1 MNKPNYHY
9 WNRRY
14 FTPYNS
20 YNWGWPSY
28 NTNLFNSQYSNVAQ
42 SIYNSGYMDGVT
54 QSSVVNQT
62 QNQNIG
68 GWW

>member
-1 MNKPNYHY
+1 MNRPNYPY
-9 WNRRY
+9 WRRRY
-14 FTPYNS
+14 FSPYN
-20 YNWGWPSY
+20 NWGWPSY
-28 NTNLFNSQYSNVAQ
+28 YNNMDLVNSQYSNVAQ
-42 SIYNSGYMDGVT
+42 SIYNAGYMDGVT